1 MAHFAEIDKDN
12 KVIRVLAACN
22 QDIADNGG
30 ELSEQAAKHFETV
43 CPLSSNGEKWVQ
55 TSYNHNFRKHFG
67 GKTFTYDAAKDKFI
81 PPQPHASWTLD
92 ANDDWQAP
100 IAYPSII
107 SEDIDQSGE
116 TVTVHFPYIKWD
128 EANQKWIGQ
137 KANSSTGSGLVD
149 IEWDPGAG
157 VWNTLQTLHFCLKKV
172 KESKRK

>member
-1 MAHFAEIDKDN
+1 MAYFAKIDEN
-12 KVIRVLAACN
+12 GIVIEVQSVAN
-22 QDIADNGG
+22 PTIED
-30 ELSEQAAKHFETV
+30 SEGVEQESLGVDFLNNVHKTNDV
-43 CPLSSNGEKWVQ
+43 WKQ
-55 TSYNHNFRKHFG
+55 TSYNNSFRKQYAG
-67 GKTFTYDAAKDKFI
+67 PGYTYDAVKDKFI
-81 PPQPHASWTLD
+81 SPQPHASWTLD

-157 VWNTLQTLHFCLKKV
+157 VWNTL
-172 KESKRK
+172 